1 MEVILKWCSKSVFI
15 YHKVT
20 KKTKAHFLFSLLLC
34 GLSFL
39 HAALYLILTLQL
51 PVFGN
56 FKTFILLGY
65 KVFTT
70 FVVEP
75 LSSSNNY
82 LYFFFLPLVHIGLQL
97 PEVND
102 SNILIFLPTLNLAE
116 AEKKIRLQDRK
127 V

>member
-1 MEVILKWCSKSVFI
+1 LI
-15 YHKVT
+15 
-20 KKTKAHFLFSLLLC
+20 LC
-34 GLSFL
+34 GLFFL
-39 HAALYLILTLQL
+39 QAALYLILTIQL
-51 PVFGN
+51 AVFGN
-56 FKTFILLGY
+56 LKTFILLGY

-82 LYFFFLPLVHIGLQL
+82 LYFFSLRLVHIGLQL
-97 PEVND
+97 SEVND
-102 SNILIFLPTLNLAE
+102 SNILSFLPTLNPAE